1 MLNKII
7 TDSDFYDCRTEYL
20 PVVNI
25 YASKAVFVDETGR
38 VALMYMSRINCFKLP
53 GGGIEKG
60 ETEAE
65 ALVRELR
72 EETGRGSNVVCKIGE
87 VTEHKNRKHYCQ
99 KTAAFIAYATQER
112 FRPSLSPSEL
122 RLGFRLRFM
131 SPQAAVRILQDDSLD
146 TTDEYGKKF
155 MFCRDL
161 SILRYAVKNFP
172 HLL

>member
-7 TDSDFYDCRTEYL
+7 TDSDFYDCETEYL
-20 PVVNI
+20 PTVNRH
-25 YASKAVFVDETGR
+25 ASKAVFIDEQGR
-38 VALMYMSRINCFKLP
+38 VALMYMSRINCYKLP

-65 ALVRELR
+65 ALIRELR

-87 VTEHKNRKHYCQ
+87 VVEHKNRKNYCQ
-99 KTAAFIAYATQER
+99 RTAAFIAYATQER
-112 FRPSLSPSEL
+112 FKPSLSPSEK

-131 SPQAAVRILQDDSLD
+131 NPHTAVRILQDGLD

-155 MFCRDL
+155 MFSRDL
-161 SILRYAVKNFP
+161 AILRYAVKNFP

>member
-7 TDSDFYDCRTEYL
+7 TDSDFYDCDTEYL
-20 PVVNI
+20 PTVSR
-25 YASKAVFVDETGR
+25 YASKAVFIDEYGK
-38 VALMYMSRINCFKLP
+38 VALMYMSRINCYKLP

-60 ETEAE
+60 VTEVE
-65 ALVRELR
+65 ALIRELR
-72 EETGRGSNVVCKIGE
+72 EETGRGSNVICKIGE

-112 FRPSLSPSEL
+112 FKPSLSHSEL
-122 RLGFRLRFM
+122 RLGFKLRFM
-131 SPQAAVRILQDDSLD
+131 DPQAALNILQDGLD

>member
-1 MLNKII
+1 MLNKVI
-7 TDSDFYDCRTEYL
+7 TDSDFYDCVTEYL
-20 PVVNI
+20 PVVNR
-25 YASKAVFVDETGR
+25 YASKAVFIDERGR
-38 VALMYMSRINCFKLP
+38 VALMYMSRIDCYKLP

-87 VTEHKNRKHYCQ
+87 VTEHKNRKNYCQ

-112 FRPSLSPSEL
+112 FKPALSPSEQ
-122 RLGFRLRFM
+122 RLGFKLRFM
-131 SPQAAVRILQDDSLD
+131 NPQTALQILQDALD

-155 MFCRDL
+155 MFSRDL

>member
-1 MLNKII
+1 MLNKVI
-7 TDSDFYDCRTEYL
+7 TDSDFYDCVTEYL
-20 PVVNI
+20 PVVNR
-25 YASKAVFVDETGR
+25 YASKAVFIDERGR
-38 VALMYMSRINCFKLP
+38 VALMYMSRIDCYKLP

-87 VTEHKNRKHYCQ
+87 VTEHKNRKNYCQ

-112 FRPSLSPSEL
+112 FRPALSPSEQ
-122 RLGFRLRFM
+122 RLGFKLRFM
-131 SPQAAVRILQDDSLD
+131 NPQTAMQILQDALD

-155 MFCRDL
+155 MFSRDL